1 MRGRT
6 ERRCSLAYGGRGRLQ
21 AAHRP
26 KGRHLPEQVKAKNP
40 RGFGRQSHPIPSM
53 TQ

>member
-6 ERRCSLAYGGRGRLQ
+6 SSADAALHTAGVVAYR
-21 AAHRP
+21 RP